1 VIDTLGAG
9 DTFNAAVLYYLNKSK
24 FIPKYKEIDEMNDEA
39 KNESS
44 ENIVFREDIR
54 QDSKIRSIKYNRSDF
69 IDQTIL
75 QKAIEFACYIAGAK
89 VGLRGYDGLDKISND
104 ILQKDFLI
112 Q

>member
-24 FIPKYKEIDEMNDEA
+24 FIPKYKEIVNDEA

-54 QDSKIRSIKYNRSDF
+54 QDSKIKSVKYNPDF
-69 IDQTIL
+69 IDQRIL
-75 QKAIEFACYIAGAK
+75 QKAIKFACYIAGAK

-112 Q
+112 E